1 MSDNPLSAKITA
13 DTTDFKTNIAA
24 LNREIRVVESGFR
37 ASAAALGDWANDAS
51 GLEQRISTLNRTIDL
66 QGQKVA
72 ATRAEYERI
81 KEEKGENS
89 RAAQDLEIKLNRETE
104 TLNKMTRELGETEQ
118 NLNDLQSG
126 SEDAAESVED
136 LGESS
141 EGATGGLE
149 TLGAVASGTWQA
161 LQVGIGVLVGLAGSV
176 IALTGL
182 IGGLVFSTAAES
194 AELVDMAAKTGIS
207 TTRLQELAYVGDQV
221 GTSSDTITGSLAR
234 LIRSMSGAQDQ
245 YADYSEAQAEAAAN
259 GEEFDGQLGDKAA
272 AFERLGV
279 RVTDATGNLRDSET
293 VFAELITA
301 LGSVENA
308 SERDAL
314 AMSIFGKSALELNPL
329 IKAGSEELARLAD
342 EAHEVGAVM
351 SEEDVAA
358 FEAFDDTLASLQ
370 AGLKGTLGT
379 LAGAFLPGFQDVFN
393 QAGGYLKEFAGIVK
407 ESDGDFGKMSTGI
420 TGLLQ
425 KIITDLAAQGPQYLQ
440 GGLTILTG
448 ILDAI
453 IQSLPGMLPVAMQMI
468 QALIDF
474 LVTSLPVLMD
484 AGVQILLMLITGLVS
499 GLPALVEAALLMII
513 TLVQGLAQ
521 AMPTLIPMIATIIP
535 QIVLILLDNL
545 PLLIEA
551 ALQLILAL
559 AQGLVAALPILIPA
573 IPVIV
578 QAIFDALIVALPM
591 IATAA
596 GELIATL
603 AMGMIAAIPGVINA
617 VMQITASIRDFFF
630 NSGPSM
636 LEIGKA
642 IVDGIWRGIQNQK
655 AAFMANI
662 RAFFADLINTVKDS
676 IGWHSPAA
684 VFVPGGESIPQAFS
698 VGIKKGMPE
707 LDRDL
712 RQAMFGLQRTV
723 DISANVSTETPRAG
737 NGGLRPSISFGDII
751 VDARGAKD
759 PQAVGRAVGDGLV
772 DRLRS
777 LGVI

>member
-1 MSDNPLSAKITA
+1 MIRSTLAGGALLMLAACGTQQAPEPMAPAGPTSTQTA
-13 DTTDFKTNIAA
+13 D
-24 LNREIRVVESGFR
+24 LSESIRVLASDEFGGRGPTSEGEQMTVDYVSRQWAAAGFEPAGANGSWVQPVTLRRFEMGAPEASISVGGRMIRLDQGEEITMSTRLPDADGRVEMDGLPLVFVGYGTNAPER
-37 ASAAALGDWANDAS
+37 NWNDFDGIDVRGKIIVVLINDADFEAPGLNTFNGAAMTYYGRWTYKFEEAARQGAAAALIIH
-51 GLEQRISTLNRTIDL
+51 E
-66 QGQKVA
+66 
-72 ATRAEYERI
+72 
-81 KEEKGENS
+81 
-89 RAAQDLEIKLNRETE
+89 
-104 TLNKMTRELGETEQ
+104 
-118 NLNDLQSG
+118 
-126 SEDAAESVED
+126 
-136 LGESS
+136 
-141 EGATGGLE
+141 
-149 TLGAVASGTWQA
+149 
-161 LQVGIGVLVGLAGSV
+161 
-176 IALTGL
+176 
-182 IGGLVFSTAAES
+182 TAA
-194 AELVDMAAKTGIS
+194 
-207 TTRLQELAYVGDQV
+207 
-221 GTSSDTITGSLAR
+221 
-234 LIRSMSGAQDQ
+234 
-245 YADYSEAQAEAAAN
+245 
-259 GEEFDGQLGDKAA
+259 
-272 AFERLGV
+272 
-279 RVTDATGNLRDSET
+279 
-293 VFAELITA
+293 
-301 LGSVENA
+301 A
-308 SERDAL
+308 SY
-314 AMSIFGKSALELNPL
+314 GW
-329 IKAGSEELARLAD
+329 
-342 EAHEVGAVM
+342 
-351 SEEDVAA
+351 DV
-358 FEAFDDTLASLQ
+358 
-370 AGLKGTLGT
+370 
-379 LAGAFLPGFQDVFN
+379 VFN
-393 QAGGYLKEFAGIVK
+393 
-407 ESDGDFGKMSTGI
+407 SWS
-420 TGLLQ
+420 
-425 KIITDLAAQGPQYLQ
+425 GPQYDLPSSVDPSPKLQ
-440 GGLTILTG
+440 VQGWISGPAAERIFS
-448 ILDAI
+448 A
-453 IQSLPGMLPVAMQMI
+453 
-468 QALIDF
+468 
-474 LVTSLPVLMD
+474 
-484 AGVQILLMLITGLVS
+484 AGQD
-499 GLPALVEAALLMII
+499 LPALVEAALLMII

-545 PLLIEA
+545 PLLIEP